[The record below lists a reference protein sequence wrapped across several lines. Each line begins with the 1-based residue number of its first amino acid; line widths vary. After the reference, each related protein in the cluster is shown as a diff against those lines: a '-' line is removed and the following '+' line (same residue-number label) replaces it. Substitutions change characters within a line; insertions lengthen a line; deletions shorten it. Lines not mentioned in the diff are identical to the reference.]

1 MGKGTEEGGVR
12 LGTSRGGG
20 EGGGGASSARHEAP
34 GTSPGTVVLCSRRR
48 NRGGQSPTGAAPAT
62 IMGGDGFV

>member
-1 MGKGTEEGGVR
+1 MGKGTEEGGGPTWDVAWR
-12 LGTSRGGG
+12 RGR
-20 EGGGGASSARHEAP
+20 GGASSARHEAP